1 MSMSEETVKTLQ
13 TKAASDPIAAAV
25 FHVMAYRQRNRHNMT
40 TRGLYYKLRKEGYKY
55 QEKDLIPLFKM
66 LADLGL
72 ATLDMNHRG
81 KVEAIR
87 GFKTPIQKIGE
98 AASKAKP
105 TLVQVPKLVAA
116 PIRAKESIKAS
127 ITLYVNDK
135 AIEVNLPEKMTKED
149 LISIVSRFYG
159 V

>member
-1 MSMSEETVKTLQ
+1 MSEETVKVLQ
-13 TKAASDPIAAAV
+13 TKAESDPVAAAV

-98 AASKAKP
+98 AASKAKARP
-105 TLVQVPKLVAA
+105 NLVQVPKITAA
-116 PIRAKESIKAS
+116 PVKAS
-127 ITLYVNDK
+127 IRAEVTLYVNDK
-135 AIEVNLPEKMTKED
+135 RIQVNMPENMTKDD
-149 LISIVSRFYG
+149 LISIISRFYG
-159 V
+159 A